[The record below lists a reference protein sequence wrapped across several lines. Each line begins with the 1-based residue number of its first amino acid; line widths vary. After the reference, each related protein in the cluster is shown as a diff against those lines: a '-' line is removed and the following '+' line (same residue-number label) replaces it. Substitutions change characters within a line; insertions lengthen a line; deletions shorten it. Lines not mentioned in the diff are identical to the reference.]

1 MLSGAHCIDNDS
13 HLYCLAFAG
22 RVIVSQRFAARPEP
36 SMNAAESQDAGRTVT
51 RRRHIIVARKHP
63 ADGDAPPVAQAV
75 GPAPSAIGDTR
86 MMTSEQL
93 FAGQSAV
100 AIRHNG
106 AVYTLRVTRF
116 GKLILTK

>member
-1 MLSGAHCIDNDS
+1 LPAYVSAH
-13 HLYCLAFAG
+13 
-22 RVIVSQRFAARPEP
+22 VSARQDIA
-36 SMNAAESQDAGRTVT
+36 MNASEHQDAGRTVS
-51 RRRHIIVARKHP
+51 RRRHVIVARKRP
-63 ADGDAPPVAQAV
+63 ADLNAASATSTASTASEAV
-75 GPAPSAIGDTR
+75 RDIPTAIGDTR

-93 FAGQSAV
+93 FAGQNAV

>member
-1 MLSGAHCIDNDS
+1 
-13 HLYCLAFAG
+13 
-22 RVIVSQRFAARPEP
+22 
-36 SMNAAESQDAGRTVT
+36 
-51 RRRHIIVARKHP
+51 
-63 ADGDAPPVAQAV
+63 
-75 GPAPSAIGDTR
+75 

-93 FAGQSAV
+93 FAGQNAV